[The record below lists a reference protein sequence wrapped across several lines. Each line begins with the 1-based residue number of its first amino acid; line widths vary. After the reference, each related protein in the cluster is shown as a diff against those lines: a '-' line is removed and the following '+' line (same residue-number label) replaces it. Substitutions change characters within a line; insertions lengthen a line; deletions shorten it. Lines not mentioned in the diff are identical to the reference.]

1 LRRTLALSSRN
12 ATASGPGFLLYERW
26 HAVTNHRQRR
36 RVQDQERQPHWIHGH
51 LVGGCADLWIDVLG
65 FRHLYTWNFETSPFV
80 EQVTGVPGSAARLAM
95 LEGHGYMIEL
105 LEYTAPDNRQTYKPR
120 SCDVGSVHVAFY
132 VDNLDALLARAA
144 SFGWLPVGSVQTME
158 SGEREGLRLVY
169 VRSPDG
175 ITIEFLELPEYA
187 PDRAA

>member
-1 LRRTLALSSRN
+1 MNAGTPSQTTGSGGAFRIKNVNHTGFTVTSLEDAL
-12 ATASGPGFLLYERW
+12 TF
-26 HAVTNHRQRR
+26 
-36 RVQDQERQPHWIHGH
+36 
-51 LVGGCADLWIDVLG
+51 WIDVLG